1 MTDRRPIA
9 SRDAQPSKSLA
20 RWLADGGISANLIS
34 VFGMCAALGAG
45 ALLGWTG
52 TDPPAI
58 RAFWIGAAVLIQ
70 LRLIAN
76 MLDGMV
82 AIATATASPLGEI
95 YNELPD
101 RISDTAVLVGLGYAA
116 GGRLELGFAA
126 AVLAMLTAYI
136 RALGKV
142 AGADQHYLGPMAK
155 PHRMFLCTIVCLYIG
170 CTPTA
175 WNVSFESAWL
185 PGLPAWILLVI
196 CAGSALTSIRRLRRV
211 VTDLRGTSE

>member
-20 RWLADGGISANLIS
+20 RWLADGGISANVIS

-126 AVLAMLTAYI
+126 A
-136 RALGKV
+136 
-142 AGADQHYLGPMAK
+142 
-155 PHRMFLCTIVCLYIG
+155 
-170 CTPTA
+170 
-175 WNVSFESAWL
+175 SFTS
-185 PGLPAWILLVI
+185 LLMW
-196 CAGSALTSIRRLRRV
+196 LRRPS
-211 VTDLRGTSE
+211 GY